1 MCPHVDALGGA
12 TLNWVSNRV
21 DFAVSEGIVVNAVSS
36 AKMHTGPIVRRVA
49 LYQVAACILAAGW
62 LLAGLVATPQ
72 LSGQETKTS
81 AGSRPDG
88 KGDLPRSMAPRGAAA
103 SNAASVGFTTGNQIS
118 YNGGPILLGTTHIYY
133 IWYGS
138 WDSSSIGILS
148 NLASHIGGSSYF
160 NINTG
165 YFDGNGASVSNS
177 VSFAGSANDSYS
189 RGSNL
194 SDNDIWLVVTN
205 ALSHGT
211 LPIDSNG
218 VYFVLTSGDVRAS
231 GFPSSLCGW
240 HSQQTYNS
248 ANIQYAFVGN
258 PDPSGLDGCA
268 EQTASPNANPGADA
282 MASTIAHELEES
294 VTDPALNAW
303 YDSSGN
309 EVADKC
315 AWTFG
320 STYGASGNSKANMQ
334 LGGKDYLIQQD
345 WVNASGGYCA
355 LSASYGPDFAL
366 AATVGTQ
373 TVSQGGT
380 TGNYQVSVIDVKG
393 FSSSINFSVSGLPT
407 GASASVIPAS
417 PSSATFTVSTGG
429 VGPGN
434 YALTITGTGGSLSR
448 SASATLVISG
458 QTLAADTLKI
468 GAISPEP
475 SQVGQAYY
483 VNYSVSGPS
492 GTPTGNVTVTDGSA
506 NCTGTVAAGNCTM
519 VSTTPG
525 TKTITAAYAGDG
537 HFAPRT
543 ATATHVVTG
552 GGVLAHLTSGGGW
565 ETSITVVNLGP
576 APAAMALNFFGDSG
590 SPLDLPFTF
599 PQGAS
604 APATVPSVNQTLGS
618 NAMLLL
624 DTNPPADVPLSE
636 GWANLTSAGDVSA
649 YEIFHYGPSGQEA
662 VVPMQP
668 GGGGYYQLI
677 YDNTSLVNTLGTGV
691 AIANGANQPASV
703 PFIANDDTG
712 TLIASG
718 SVSVPALGHTA
729 FTLADQ
735 YPATAGK
742 RGTLSFT
749 RPLQGQISVLGIRSN
764 GNSFTTIPVTSPPA
778 ALSGNMAHIVSGGGW
793 RTVFYLANTTA
804 NPSSITLNFFD
815 DSGNP
820 LVLPLTFLQTGA
832 TLTAATVTKTLAVGA
847 TLAIQAQGL
856 DAPVALG
863 SVQLTSD
870 FGVNA
875 FALFRYDPSGQEA
888 TVPFETRNAGGY
900 VLAFD
905 NTAPL
910 ATGVA
915 IANLSSQPASV
926 GMILRDDTGATLQTT
941 TIPVPANGHYS
952 FVLGGAYPLAA
963 GRRGTVE
970 FDSTG
975 AQISVL
981 GIRANGN
988 AFTSIPVLTR

>member
-1 MCPHVDALGGA
+1 M
-12 TLNWVSNRV
+12 
-21 DFAVSEGIVVNAVSS
+21 
-36 AKMHTGPIVRRVA
+36 
-49 LYQVAACILAAGW
+49 
-62 LLAGLVATPQ
+62 
-72 LSGQETKTS
+72 
-81 AGSRPDG
+81 
-88 KGDLPRSMAPRGAAA
+88 
-103 SNAASVGFTTGNQIS
+103 
-118 YNGGPILLGTTHIYY
+118 
-133 IWYGS
+133 
-138 WDSSSIGILS
+138 
-148 NLASHIGGSSYF
+148 
-160 NINTG
+160 
-165 YFDGNGASVSNS
+165 
-177 VSFAGSANDSYS
+177 
-189 RGSNL
+189 
-194 SDNDIWLVVTN
+194 
-205 ALSHGT
+205 
-211 LPIDSNG
+211 
-218 VYFVLTSGDVRAS
+218 
-231 GFPSSLCGW
+231 
-240 HSQQTYNS
+240 
-248 ANIQYAFVGN
+248 
-258 PDPSGLDGCA
+258 
-268 EQTASPNANPGADA
+268 
-282 MASTIAHELEES
+282 
-294 VTDPALNAW
+294 
-303 YDSSGN
+303 
-309 EVADKC
+309 
-315 AWTFG
+315 
-320 STYGASGNSKANMQ
+320 
-334 LGGKDYLIQQD
+334 
-345 WVNASGGYCA
+345 
-355 LSASYGPDFAL
+355 
-366 AATVGTQ
+366 
-373 TVSQGGT
+373 
-380 TGNYQVSVIDVKG
+380 
-393 FSSSINFSVSGLPT
+393 
-407 GASASVIPAS
+407 
-417 PSSATFTVSTGG
+417 
-429 VGPGN
+429 
-434 YALTITGTGGSLSR
+434 
-448 SASATLVISG
+448 
-458 QTLAADTLKI
+458 
-468 GAISPEP
+468 
-475 SQVGQAYY
+475 
-483 VNYSVSGPS
+483 
-492 GTPTGNVTVTDGSA
+492 
-506 NCTGTVAAGNCTM
+506 
-519 VSTTPG
+519 
-525 TKTITAAYAGDG
+525 
-537 HFAPRT
+537 
-543 ATATHVVTG
+543 
-552 GGVLAHLTSGGGW
+552 
-565 ETSITVVNLGP
+565 
-576 APAAMALNFFGDSG
+576 
-590 SPLDLPFTF
+590 
-599 PQGAS
+599 
-604 APATVPSVNQTLGS
+604 
-618 NAMLLL
+618 
-624 DTNPPADVPLSE
+624 
-636 GWANLTSAGDVSA
+636 TSAGDVSA

-952 FVLGGAYPLAA
+952 FVLGGAYRLAA

-970 FDSTG
+970 FDSAG
-975 AQISVL
+975 AEISVL